1 MIFRSETHVFGQ
13 SLLFESMLCDSRF
26 SRRERESRTRRRA
39 AKSTREVSAHLS
51 TDSAAAR
58 QRGSEREQNKKRRRQ
73 ESTREVSAYTPIL
86 LFTSD
91 VSCNMGSVV
100 AGGVGGG
107 LFRRPFFT
115 QCCPESF
122 WENRGRG
129 WRGFGSALVGNL
141 GVKTVF

>member
-13 SLLFESMLCDSRF
+13 SSLFERVSVHCPLLCDSRF
-26 SRRERESRTRRRA
+26 SRREGESRTRRRA

-91 VSCNMGSVV
+91 VSCNK
-100 AGGVGGG
+100 G
-107 LFRRPFFT
+107 LRFGWWWLV
-115 QCCPESF
+115 E
-122 WENRGRG
+122 WGRAVQASI
-129 WRGFGSALVGNL
+129 FH
-141 GVKTVF
+141 TVIFDHDLSL